1 MTTVVVAVDG
11 SDNADRALDYA
22 IDYAKRYGAEL
33 HAIHVEPDAA
43 PPRAL
48 EQYARAEHIPDTPS
62 AIYHAIGESLL
73 DRLVDHARDAGLA
86 TVQRHTASG
95 DAAKA
100 IVDLANRVDADAVIL
115 GSRGFS
121 ELRGLLLGSVS
132 MKVQAHAPCT
142 VITVR

>member
-1 MTTVVVAVDG
+1 MASIVVAVDG
-11 SDNADRALDYA
+11 SENADRALEYA
-22 IDYAKRYGAEL
+22 IDYAKRYGAAL
-33 HAIHVEPDAA
+33 HAIYVEPEMA

-73 DRLVDHARDAGLA
+73 DRLVDRAEDAG
-86 TVQRHTASG
+86 VDKVERHTAHG
-95 DAAKA
+95 DAAKG
-100 IVDLANRVDADAVIL
+100 IVDLADRLDADAVIL

-121 ELRGLLLGSVS
+121 EMRGLLLGSVS